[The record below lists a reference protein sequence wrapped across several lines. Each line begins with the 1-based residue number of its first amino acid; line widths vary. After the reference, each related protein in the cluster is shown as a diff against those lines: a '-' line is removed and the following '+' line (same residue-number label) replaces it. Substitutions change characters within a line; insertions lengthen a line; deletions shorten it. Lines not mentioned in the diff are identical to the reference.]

1 MRFRR
6 KTFRFR
12 LPTARFRLPTVRHQ
26 HVAID
31 PKDAVP
37 IPQTVVPRWMQAVL
51 LPLAIIG
58 FVALALAAG
67 SVLPIVLVAS
77 TVAMILNPLM
87 KQLERKLP
95 RGLAI
100 PAAYLI
106 VLACFA
112 AVVVVL
118 ANPISSQLDHFE
130 ARIPHLIKSANHDL
144 LQIQHFL
151 RQHGIHVQFASQG
164 HTALQNLQHRLL
176 KSSGTIVS
184 FSRDLLGKLLT
195 LSVEAVLVF
204 VLSVYLL
211 VYGREIA
218 TLARQIMPR
227 SNGTPEDDF
236 PTLVQ
241 HAVAGY
247 VRGQLLF
254 TAIMGLSA
262 SLGLWLIGV
271 TGVFPAGEKYALFF
285 GAFYG
290 LMEFI
295 PYFGPIAGAVP
306 PVLVALFTNPISA
319 VWVALMFLGLQQLEG
334 HIVAP
339 QVFRISLRIN
349 PIVVI
354 LALLIGEQLYGIV
367 GALIALPLATVI
379 RQIVLYLRAHLVLE
393 PST

>member
-1 MRFRR
+1 
-6 KTFRFR
+6 
-12 LPTARFRLPTVRHQ
+12 
-26 HVAID
+26 
-31 PKDAVP
+31 
-37 IPQTVVPRWMQAVL
+37 
-51 LPLAIIG
+51 
-58 FVALALAAG
+58 
-67 SVLPIVLVAS
+67 
-77 TVAMILNPLM
+77 
-87 KQLERKLP
+87 
-95 RGLAI
+95 
-100 PAAYLI
+100 
-106 VLACFA
+106 
-112 AVVVVL
+112 
-118 ANPISSQLDHFE
+118 
-130 ARIPHLIKSANHDL
+130 
-144 LQIQHFL
+144 
-151 RQHGIHVQFASQG
+151 
-164 HTALQNLQHRLL
+164 
-176 KSSGTIVS
+176 
-184 FSRDLLGKLLT
+184 LT

-218 TLARQIMPR
+218 NLARAIMPR

-254 TAIMGLSA
+254 TLIMGLSA

-319 VWVALMFLGLQQLEG
+319 VWTALMFLGLQQLEG